1 MCARFTLVTPAKDVA
16 EEFQL
21 EEIPS
26 LAPRYNVA
34 PTQPVATVRRKEG
47 RGKREFASLR
57 WGLIPSWAKDL
68 KIGARMINA
77 RAETLSE
84 KPAFREAFRERRC
97 LIPADG
103 FYEWR
108 RVGSKK
114 QPFYFRLRGGRS
126 FAFAGLWE
134 RWEGQGAAV
143 ESCTLLTT
151 DANDLLRP
159 VHERMPVILNPE
171 DYETWL
177 DSSVRGTERLRPLFA
192 PYSPEEMDFHPVG
205 MRVNSPKNDDPAC
218 IEPLA
223 PLLAPP

>member
-1 MCARFTLVTPAKDVA
+1 MCARFTLVTPAEELA
-16 EEFQL
+16 EAFQL

-26 LAPRYNVA
+26 LEPRYNIA
-34 PTQPVATVRRKEG
+34 PTQPIAAVRRDER
-47 RGKREFASLR
+47 RGKREFTSLR

-114 QPFYFRLRGGRS
+114 QPFYFRLRGGKP

-159 VHERMPVILNPE
+159 VHERMPVILDRK
-171 DYETWL
+171 DYEMWL
-177 DSSVRGTERLRPLFA
+177 DSSVRGTERLQPLLK
-192 PYSPEEMDFHPVG
+192 PYPQKEMDSYAVG
-205 MRVNSPKNDDPAC
+205 LRVNSSKNDDPAC

-223 PLLAPP
+223 PLLTPP